1 MMPESVKTE
10 GEESGDMDF
19 FVASTIVLGIWAAV
33 GPLVGVRYG
42 NELSQRSTRRQWL
55 ADERTKEWRE
65 LLSTLTSSMTTI
77 IRCRQGER
85 TVEMRKED
93 LRASVAAGEALSN
106 RLFIAQ
112 EVRRRQLLDRWREAV
127 GSFEKDGDPE
137 AFGTKF
143 GGDIR
148 FQIEEGARDD
158 IGRV

>member
-1 MMPESVKTE
+1 
-10 GEESGDMDF
+10 MDF
-19 FVASTIVLGIWAAV
+19 FMWSTIVLAVWAAV

-42 NELSQRSTRRQWL
+42 NELSQRSARRQWL

-65 LLSTLTSSMTTI
+65 LLSTLTTSMTTI
-77 IRCRQGER
+77 IRCRQAEI

-93 LRASVAAGEALSN
+93 LLASIAAGEALSTG
-106 RLFIAQ
+106 LFIAQ

-127 GSFEKDGDPE
+127 ESFGKDGDAE

-143 GGDIR
+143 GRDIR

-158 IGRV
+158 IGRI

>member
-1 MMPESVKTE
+1 
-10 GEESGDMDF
+10 MDF
-19 FVASTIVLGIWAAV
+19 FVLSTIVLGVWAAV

-65 LLSTLTSSMTTI
+65 LLTTLTTSMTTI
-77 IRCRQGER
+77 IQCKQGEK
-85 TVEMRKED
+85 TIEMMKED
-93 LRASVAAGEALSN
+93 LRASTAAGEALSN

-112 EVRRRQLLDRWREAV
+112 EVRRRQLLDRWQEAV
-127 GSFEKDGDPE
+127 KSFGKDGDAE

-143 GGDIR
+143 GRDIR
-148 FQIEEGARDD
+148 FQIEEGARGD